1 VSDNAARLIQKT
13 VADAGGSQGR
23 VGYGLDWIGLD
34 WVGLD
39 WIGSGLIGLDWVRID
54 WIGLGGLTLTPST
67 FVITAG
73 QLMFLTNYDL

>member
-1 VSDNAARLIQKT
+1 MRDNAARLIQKT

-23 VGYGLDWIGLD
+23 VGYGLDW
-34 WVGLD
+34 
-39 WIGSGLIGLDWVRID
+39 IGLDWVRID